1 MLRNKCI
8 PLLLIITFV
17 CFCSGCG
24 LLGGQKY
31 TCEAENVKSIQI
43 IRLGEFNKEEYRYEY
58 DVLAEV
64 TEASAFI
71 ERLNN
76 IKQSVHW
83 SDPAVLHAGYFVIKI
98 DYANGDYD
106 LLHHSALM
114 EYRSGG
120 FNYEYIEFNTSQFDK
135 LVSDYLQ

>member
-1 MLRNKCI
+1 VARNKFV
-8 PLLLIITFV
+8 LLLIIAFV
-17 CFCSGCG
+17 CSCSGCG
-24 LLGGQKY
+24 IFSNQKY
-31 TCEAENVKSIQI
+31 TCDAGDVKSIQI
-43 IRLGEFNKEEYRYEY
+43 VCLREFNKEEYRYEY
-58 DVLAEV
+58 DILADV
-64 TEASAFI
+64 ADVSAFV
-71 ERLNN
+71 ERLNA

-83 SDPAVLHAGYFVIKI
+83 SDPAVLRAGYLVIKI